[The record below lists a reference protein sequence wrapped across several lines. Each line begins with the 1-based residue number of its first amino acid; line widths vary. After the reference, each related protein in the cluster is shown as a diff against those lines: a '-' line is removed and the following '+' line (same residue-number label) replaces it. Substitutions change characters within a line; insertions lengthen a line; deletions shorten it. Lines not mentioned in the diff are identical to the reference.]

1 MKKRILFGAVL
12 ATAGLA
18 HAAFITTNATDGA
31 QLRGGSATNVVQGAD
46 SLGVKDAGDDGM
58 IDNGGLRIGMLKLDL
73 SGITGT
79 VYAASINLF
88 QKEPD
93 PYDFYVWTVS
103 HDASGQNW
111 TEATATLDSVL
122 TSGLFTPAA
131 GLWDAGDASLN
142 LIGVKA
148 FLGDDGASQ
157 YNWESYSSFKNK
169 DLTTYINDA
178 VADGSNTLTLVFASS
193 SASSIGTFRGAS
205 HGTVENR
212 PYLQYSYDV
221 ADQIPASTVHQ
232 VGGDALHRNGGWNQG
247 IPDGT
252 VNSITYDIVDPDDTN
267 LVISITATAG
277 NPADVLNYGTTL
289 IGVDSSA
296 RQADSSTGRLTDD
309 ETLTITVSYE
319 DPNGS
324 LLDLSMSGIGTTW
337 NTGSSEITA
346 VVDAFGTTNLIGSFA
361 NETFVQGT
369 YGNTGLE
376 DLSTSNTGTWQ
387 LVWSAANVDT
397 SSGVGAFAIQYLTTA
412 GLAPSHG
419 VVDLGSVWDS
429 SADIGLS
436 GQSASGVSV
445 TVTNLVGDS
454 NRRLFQR
461 VSSGDFASVPVQVTE
476 TIKVS
481 FTAIIGSDLPLN
493 GDDRIF
499 RGSFWDEGDTSNN
512 GLSFRVD
519 YGAVGGETM
528 ELGKGNVQS
537 AGYVGSVGGSVT
549 TNVAPSNALVNQ
561 GDSADFVLKL
571 TRDTA
576 STVTL
581 SLTQGDIT
589 LTESYTDFNFDS
601 FDAIG
606 FRMNSDQD
614 NHVIISNL
622 VVEVSQP
629 GDGPDPDSYA
639 YWAENSGLTAGVN
652 DAWDDDAEAG
662 GGDGVNNLLEYALGG
677 DPLVD
682 DAAAIL
688 PSENVAGGYLNYAYL
703 RRTDA
708 AARGLTYEVGSAT
721 DLVYDALTNAT
732 EEVVGAA
739 SGGFE
744 PVTNRVSTAT
754 EYVQFMGLTVEL
766 SE

>member
-12 ATAGLA
+12 AMAGLA
-18 HAAFITTNATDGA
+18 HATFETTVATDGA
-31 QLRGGSATNVVQGAD
+31 QLRGGANTNVVQGA
-46 SLGVKDAGDDGM
+46 SSIGVKDAGTDGT
-58 IDNGGLRIGMLKLDL
+58 IDNGGLRIGMLKFDL
-73 SGITGT
+73 SGVTGT
-79 VYAASINLF
+79 VYAASVNLF
-88 QKEPD
+88 QKEPN
-93 PYDFYVWTVS
+93 PYDFYVWTVD
-103 HDASGQNW
+103 HAAPGQDW
-111 TEATATLDSVL
+111 TEATATMESVL
-122 TSGLFTPAA
+122 TSGLFSPQT
-131 GLWDAGDASLN
+131 GLWKANDANLN

-148 FLGDDGASQ
+148 FLGDGGASQ

-169 DLTTYINDA
+169 DLTTYINNA
-178 VADGSNTLTLVFASS
+178 VADGSNTLTLVFANSTG
-193 SASSIGTFRGAS
+193 ANIGTFRGAS
-205 HGTVENR
+205 RDPASDR
-212 PYLQYSYDV
+212 PYLSYSYDP
-221 ADQIPASTVHQ
+221 ADQIAASTVHQ
-232 VGGDALHRNGGWNQG
+232 VGGQSLHRNGGWNQAV
-247 IPDGT
+247 PDGT
-252 VNSITYDIVDPDDTN
+252 VNSLTYDIVDPDDTN

-296 RQADSSTGRLTDD
+296 RQADSATGRISDD
-309 ETLTITVSYE
+309 ETVTITVSYE

-324 LLDLSMSGIGTTW
+324 LLDLSMSGIGPFW
-337 NTGSSEITA
+337 NTGSSETTT
-346 VVDAFGTTNLIGSFA
+346 VVDATGTTNLIGSFA
-361 NETFVQGT
+361 NETFVQDT
-369 YGNTGLE
+369 YGATGLE
-376 DLSTSNTGTWQ
+376 DLSTSNTGTWE
-387 LVWSAANVDT
+387 LVWSAANIDT

-436 GQSASGVSV
+436 DQSASGVSA
-445 TVTNLVGDS
+445 TVTNKVGDS
-454 NRRLFQR
+454 NRRFFQR
-461 VSSGDFASVPVQVTE
+461 VSSGDFSSVPVQVTE

-481 FTAIIGSDLPLN
+481 FTATIGSDLPLN
-493 GDDRIF
+493 GADRIF
-499 RGSFWDEGDTSNN
+499 RGSFWDEGDTANN

-519 YGAVGGETM
+519 YGSVGGTAM
-528 ELGKGNVQS
+528 ELGKGNVVS

-549 TNVAPSNALVNQ
+549 TNAPTNALVNQ
-561 GDSADFVLKL
+561 GDESDFVLTL

-581 SLTQGDIT
+581 SLTQDDIT
-589 LTESYTDFNFDS
+589 LTKSYTDFNFDS

-622 VVEVSQP
+622 VIEVTQP
-629 GDGPDPDSYA
+629 GEGPAPDSYA

-652 DAWDDDAEAG
+652 DAWDADAEAG
-662 GGDGVNNLLEYALGG
+662 GGDGVINLLEYALGG

-688 PSENVAGGYLNYAYL
+688 PSENVAGGYLNYAYM

-708 AARGLTYEVGSAT
+708 AARGLTYNVGSAT
-721 DLVYDALTNAT
+721 DLVFDLLTNAT
-732 EEVVGAA
+732 EEVVGTA

-754 EYVQFMGLTVEL
+754 EGVQFMGLTVEL